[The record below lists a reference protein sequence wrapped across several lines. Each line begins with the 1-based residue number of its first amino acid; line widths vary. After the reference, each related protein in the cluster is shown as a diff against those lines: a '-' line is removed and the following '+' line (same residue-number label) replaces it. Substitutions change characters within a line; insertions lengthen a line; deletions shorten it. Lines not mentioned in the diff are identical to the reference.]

1 MFDFLKYPK
10 YKVEELANGK
20 FIAYC
25 RKFRGSSWQAID
37 KASPGHVYWNLPSC
51 IQDYSVCDDEEEA
64 VELVSKAMKYVPTLT
79 ITQQIEKHLK

>member
-10 YKVEELANGK
+10 YKVEELTNGK

-25 RKFRGSSWQAID
+25 KKSRGSDWGGID
-37 KASPGHVYWNLPSC
+37 KTSPGAYLWNIPSSITNYC
-51 IQDYSVCDDEEEA
+51 VCDDEEEA